1 MGGPV
6 FLLKEGGE
14 HVGRSPPEEPV
25 GGSIQLR
32 ELPGRPGCEL
42 SGVHARVRELPDAVS
57 TALST
62 ERWAHM
68 MAQLGRLCLVGCAWV
83 ALGPWMSNVI
93 PSILTVPVRLT
104 ST

>member
-68 MAQLGRLCLVGCAWV
+68 MAQLGRLCLGGFG
-83 ALGPWMSNVI
+83 ALDVECHTEHFDGAGTFDRDLIW
-93 PSILTVPVRLT
+93 
-104 ST
+104 